1 MAVILCGAGR
11 VKHTEVL
18 QRTPEIADQKAVK
31 LPNGGIPEVSLMT
44 VSQVEL
50 MPFTVLENQTFVE
63 LKSGEQFLA
72 ALRVRT
78 EIGITDPVR
87 ISGLLFFKIMVSVE
101 QIKAVVAVEEGEEP
115 EHIVVDLDDL
125 AHPPVFPELVA
136 VTELDIGEA
145 LCIIMLQGS
154 EVKILIFQK
163 IIVCCSVA
171 PVAVTEKAEAAAG
184 GQRERGGVSESPLKT
199 GMTAH

>member
-1 MAVILCGAGR
+1 MA
-11 VKHTEVL
+11 
-18 QRTPEIADQKAVK
+18 
-31 LPNGGIPEVSLMT
+31 
-44 VSQVEL
+44 
-50 MPFTVLENQTFVE
+50 FTVFKNQTFVE
-63 LKSGEQFLA
+63 LKAGEQLLA
-72 ALRVRT
+72 ALRVRA
-78 EIGITDPVR
+78 EIGVTDPVR
-87 ISGLLFFKIMVSVE
+87 VAGLLLFEVMVPIE
-101 QIKAVVAVEEGEEP
+101 QMKPVLAVEEGEEP